1 MDAQR
6 TRHMLGRGICFPLV
20 KMPVGTKCAHELILA
35 KADIFPNPN
44 VNTISD
50 FLRRRAGD
58 RNRTLGAGL
67 ALSITLE
74 RHRYGQQPHAS
85 HLRDPYHPEHADPS
99 RHHPAQR
106 QQPGAQRRQPSRRH
120 HQRPGILRQRLPGHP
135 RHHAPGL
142 RRPPPQPARPTHRQH
157 RNNTNIKQIGT
168 GGGGQIELQQ
178 Q

>member
-1 MDAQR
+1 
-6 TRHMLGRGICFPLV
+6 MLGRGICFPLV

-74 RHRYGQQPHAS
+74 RHRHCQQPHAS
-85 HLRDPYHPEHADPS
+85 HLRDPHHPEHADPR

-106 QQPGAQRRQPSRRH
+106 QQPGAQRRQPSRRR

-142 RRPPPQPARPTHRQH
+142 RSPPPQPARPTHRQH

-168 GGGGQIELQQ
+168 GGGQIELQQ